1 MNEKTFFKNEL
12 QHVTAHIHSY
22 MKIKTFYVEP
32 MGKPRMTQSDR
43 WKIDPNHRDEKK
55 RKRKCVVKYH
65 AFKDALL
72 LQAKGFEMPEGN
84 YHLKFYL
91 PMPASWNV
99 KKKETMKWKPHQQK
113 PDKDNLEKAFLD
125 CLCKNDE
132 KIWDGRVSKFWD
144 NTGYIT
150 IEYLQTQGE

>member
-1 MNEKTFFKNEL
+1 MSEKPFFKNEL
-12 QHVTAHIHSY
+12 QHVTAHLHSY
-22 MKIKTFYVEP
+22 MKIKIFYVEP
-32 MGKPRMTQSDR
+32 MGKPRMTQRDK
-43 WKIDPNHRDEKK
+43 WKGRD
-55 RKRKCVVKYH
+55 CVVRYYV
-65 AFKDALL
+65 FKDQLNLA
-72 LQAKGFEMPEGN
+72 AKGFEMPEGN

-91 PMPASWNV
+91 PMPVSWSV
-99 KKKETMKWKPHQQK
+99 KKKEAMKWKPHQQK